1 MARVTVEDCILRIP
15 NRFDLVMLAAQRAR
29 DVSAGSALT
38 IDRDNDKNPVVA
50 LREIAEDKLD
60 LDAIQQSIVKNLSV
74 HKEPEEP
81 EDEGGFGTGE
91 TDMLADL
98 MKNEAAAGVQN
109 SRGRRVRGRSRGDGG
124 RCPRGR
130 NGGRLSA

>member
-1 MARVTVEDCILRIP
+1 
-15 NRFDLVMLAAQRAR
+15 MLAAQRAR
-29 DVSAGSALT
+29 DISAGSALT
-38 IDRDNDKNPVVA
+38 LDRDNDKNPVVA

-60 LDAIQQSIVKNLSV
+60 LEATQNAIVKNLSI

-98 MKNEAAAGVQN
+98 MKNEAAAGVQRPEEDEFEDDPAAAAEDAGEAVEAGTEE
-109 SRGRRVRGRSRGDGG
+109 S
-124 RCPRGR
+124 
-130 NGGRLSA
+130 

>member
-38 IDRDNDKNPVVA
+38 LDRDNDKNPVVA

-60 LDAIQQSIVKNLSV
+60 LDAIQQQIVKNLSV

-98 MKNEAAAGVQN
+98 MKNEAAAGVQTPEEEEFEDDPAALTEDVA
-109 SRGRRVRGRSRGDGG
+109 GEAAPPEEG
-124 RCPRGR
+124 
-130 NGGRLSA
+130 